1 MAFLRRCASFFLLYP
16 CLAFA
21 SHGKP
26 CVTTDQ
32 AGKLLHKDIC
42 ITAHVYDVVEL
53 PDGTRYLDV
62 CSPDTP
68 DEKCVFTILNPWQD
82 REEVGELRQYRDLDV
97 HIRGIV
103 EPMHGR
109 SGIILS
115 HVRQFNGGPPRFR
128 PIPLLLHGFA
138 GDQSRP
144 PMRDPNLHSSGSHRS
159 FMSST
164 AHEPVAPA
172 APAPSSK

>member
-1 MAFLRRCASFFLLYP
+1 MRPCAFLVVLTSSF
-16 CLAFA
+16 AFA
-21 SHGKP
+21 SHVKP

-32 AGKLLHKDIC
+32 AGKLLHKDVC

-68 DEKCVFTILNPWQD
+68 DEKCVFTIINPWQD
-82 REEVGELRQYRDLDV
+82 REEVGELRQYRNLDV
-97 HIRGIV
+97 HIRGVV

-109 SGIILS
+109 AGILLNRM
-115 HVRQFNGGPPRFR
+115 RQFYGGPPAFR
-128 PIPLLLHGFA
+128 PNPLLLHGFS

-144 PMRDPNLHSSGSHRS
+144 PIHDPSLRARGSQRS
-159 FMSST
+159 FMSDSPR
-164 AHEPVAPA
+164 EPLP
-172 APAPSSK
+172 PTQPKSSK

>member
-1 MAFLRRCASFFLLYP
+1 M
-16 CLAFA
+16 
-21 SHGKP
+21 
-26 CVTTDQ
+26 
-32 AGKLLHKDIC
+32 LHKDVC

-82 REEVGELRQYRDLDV
+82 REEVGELRQYRNLDV

-109 SGIILS
+109 AAIVLS

-128 PIPLLLHGFA
+128 PNPLLLHGFT

-144 PMRDPNLHSSGSHRS
+144 PVRDPNLHTSGSHRS
-159 FMSST
+159 FMNAT
-164 AHEPVAPA
+164 AREPVTPA
-172 APAPSSK
+172 ASPSAK